1 MLPLFKAFCFF
12 CILLLGSVLIR
23 GNNNLISP
31 VVRQEFFLSKKTT
44 PSFYQKIDACFSN
57 VNLDFTYKSVDYSA
71 STILQYIRRL
81 IRKLYIK
88 SKRCNYQ

>member
-31 VVRQEFFLSKKTT
+31 AVRQEFFLSKKTT
-44 PSFYQKIDACFSN
+44 PSFYQKIDACFRN

-88 SKRCNYQ
+88 

>member
-1 MLPLFKAFCFF
+1 
-12 CILLLGSVLIR
+12 ILLLGSVLIR

-31 VVRQEFFLSKKTT
+31 AVRQEFFLSKKTT

-88 SKRCNYQ
+88 

>member
-31 VVRQEFFLSKKTT
+31 AVRQEFFLSKKTT

-88 SKRCNYQ
+88 

>member
-44 PSFYQKIDACFSN
+44 PSFYQKIDAC
-57 VNLDFTYKSVDYSA
+57 LATL
-71 STILQYIRRL
+71 ILTLHTSLL
-81 IRKLYIK
+81 ITQHLPF
-88 SKRCNYQ
+88 CNTLED

>member
-81 IRKLYIK
+81 IRKLITYECDYLF
-88 SKRCNYQ
+88 R

>member
-31 VVRQEFFLSKKTT
+31 AVRQEFFLSKKTT
-44 PSFYQKIDACFSN
+44 SSFYQKIDACFSN

-88 SKRCNYQ
+88 

>member
-31 VVRQEFFLSKKTT
+31 VVRQEFFIEKTT

-88 SKRCNYQ
+88 

>member
-12 CILLLGSVLIR
+12 RILLLGSVLIR

-88 SKRCNYQ
+88 

>member
-1 MLPLFKAFCFF
+1 MLPLFKAFWFF

-23 GNNNLISP
+23 VNNNLISP

-88 SKRCNYQ
+88 